1 MRITHRPTGVVVS
14 MQDEKSQ
21 LQNREKAMR
30 VLRARLLERE
40 IAEQQAKIASERRAQ
55 VGTGERSEKIRTYNF
70 PRTGS
75 PTTASSSPGAG
86 WTGSSAASS
95 TSSPTRSPPRRSGA
109 ASRCRPPRPDPRI
122 ATATDRHQ
130 PDSNGYHSPIA
141 TTSVSDAL
149 GAATDAIAAAGSETA
164 RLDAELLLCEATG
177 WDRAQVAAETELR
190 LPVGASR
197 AFSAMVRRRIR
208 REPVAYILGRKGFR
222 RLEAPRR
229 PPRPDPAAGDGL
241 LVEVALELAPA
252 VIDVGTGSGAIALAI
267 ADELPD
273 VRVRGIDTSLDALR
287 VARSAA
293 TASAWP
299 IASTSSRVE

>member
-1 MRITHRPTGVVVS
+1 
-14 MQDEKSQ
+14 
-21 LQNREKAMR
+21 MR

-95 TSSPTRSPPRRSGA
+95 TSSPTRSPPRRA

-122 ATATDRHQ
+122 ATAAD
-130 PDSNGYHSPIA
+130 PYHSRSPPPPSPTPLGPRPTRSPLPA
-141 TTSVSDAL
+141 PRLPGSTRSCCSARRPDGTEPRSRPKRSCGFPWGHPGFLGDGAPPVFDASRSRTSSGGRAS
-149 GAATDAIAAAGSETA
+149 AGSK
-164 RLDAELLLCEATG
+164 LLV
-177 WDRAQVAAETELR
+177 DRRVLIPRPETE
-190 LPVGASR
+190 
-197 AFSAMVRRRIR
+197 
-208 REPVAYILGRKGFR
+208 
-222 RLEAPRR
+222 
-229 PPRPDPAAGDGL
+229 L
-241 LVEVALELAPA
+241 LVEVALELAPEA

-273 VRVRGIDTSLDALR
+273 VRVTGIDTSLDALR
-287 VARSAA
+287 VARPTA